1 MVLRHCAPTFVGG
14 WCGRARRH
22 LKRRVSPRSR
32 PVCERGLWLRLRH
45 SLLLTWLERARC
57 DYLRL
62 YRCVNANTHKLVR
75 ALRVPKTSA
84 RLFTIRPKPT
94 YYRLVVD
101 GDQRLPERPADV
113 CQRLDLSW
121 YLCVWT
127 PARPPAPTSVRKP
140 SSPPRSRSKRLG
152 TARGIADCKGRATR
166 DSHLE

>member
-1 MVLRHCAPTFVGG
+1 MVVWLSGHASLPAGFSTFWACIRAV
-14 WCGRARRH
+14 RARLPAPVHFFPPVSLARAH
-22 LKRRVSPRSR
+22 TMRITIRVS
-32 PVCERGLWLRLRH
+32 
-45 SLLLTWLERARC
+45 TQ
-57 DYLRL
+57 
-62 YRCVNANTHKLVR
+62 THTLVR
-75 ALRVPKTSA
+75 ALRVLKTSSW
-84 RLFTIRPKPT
+84 LFTIRPKPT
-94 YYRLVVD
+94 YYHLVVD
-101 GDQRLPERPADV
+101 GAQRLPERPADV